1 MQNLMKIVCR
11 SVTSDKCFFPFINL
25 RYTSY
30 QVYISLSYRITIHQ
44 KECNAAELVDSRT
57 YELNDFKVEGE
68 RRKLD
73 LPAQKN
79 LLTNYFCIL
88 LYKYLALHFLLSF
101 GAQGIINNDSLFIFW
116 HVYDKQLFSY
126 VPCIFR
132 REGLNVSEHRSF
144 LFFLFIA

>member
-1 MQNLMKIVCR
+1 MKKISFQLYENWMTRVCC
-11 SVTSDKCFFPFINL
+11 SVTSDNCFFPFLILNIFHIKFIIL
-25 RYTSY
+25 
-30 QVYISLSYRITIHQ
+30 LSYGISIHQ
-44 KECNAAELVDSRT
+44 KECNAAELVHSRT

-88 LYKYLALHFLLSF
+88 LYKYLALHCYCHWKLK
-101 GAQGIINNDSLFIFW
+101 ASLRVIFFFFMFKT
-116 HVYDKQLFSY
+116 KQLFSS

-132 REGLNVSEHRSF
+132 RKD
-144 LFFLFIA
+144 A